1 MGLGYDTARGGANWS
16 GDASL
21 GTGTGGLNSPSRS
34 VILLSYQTNPMTN
47 TEYQIQ
53 TIIDSIDDMQ
63 KVINVA
69 RRDFEGIDTVE
80 DCSYP
85 FAAGYTSAGLS
96 NIKYTLCQL
105 LK

>member
-1 MGLGYDTARGGANWS
+1 
-16 GDASL
+16 
-21 GTGTGGLNSPSRS
+21 
-34 VILLSYQTNPMTN
+34 MTN

-53 TIIDSIDDMQ
+53 TIIESIDDMQ
-63 KVINVA
+63 KVINAA

-105 LK
+105 LNWPTDAPNPAKGCHT